1 MDYEDRTLSC
11 VDCGQPFIFS
21 ADDQSFHAEKGFTNE
36 PKRCPNCR
44 QSRRAERG
52 GGVGQGPRE
61 CTRQSAQ
68 SAAKK
73 LLYPFCL
80 AAIVQCTVAIASA
93 HEDLAQEQAGK
104 YSVIEPRKSA
114 AFLKMQHSFL

>member
-1 MDYEDRTLSC
+1 MPKKASLMNPNAALIAGSHGEQSAV
-11 VDCGQPFIFS
+11 VDSGK
-21 ADDQSFHAEKGFTNE
+21 DHVK
-36 PKRCPNCR
+36 
-44 QSRRAERG
+44 
-52 GGVGQGPRE
+52 

-73 LLYPFCL
+73 LLYPSGL
-80 AAIVQCTVAIASA
+80 AATVQCTVAIASA

-114 AFLKMQHSFL
+114 AFSKMQHSSL